1 MLAWVPNAVAI
12 ITMLGVSGK
21 TLVNIPVADPA
32 PVSAASILTFAAAL
46 AVSVV
51 AWCPITP
58 DYGIFHD
65 HKTSRYVVFV
75 SRPCHFLMCPQHEDL
90 HLCLPWLPAVQ
101 RASRIGTPSGGVT
114 VSPFFGI

>member
-1 MLAWVPNAVAI
+1 MTIRSYLCIRYEMLAWIPNAVAI
-12 ITMLGVSGK
+12 IVMLGVSGK
-21 TLVNIPVADPA
+21 TLVSLPVEDPA

-65 HKTSRYVVFV
+65 HKTSR
-75 SRPCHFLMCPQHEDL
+75 
-90 HLCLPWLPAVQ
+90 
-101 RASRIGTPSGGVT
+101 
-114 VSPFFGI
+114 